1 MDEPVELL
9 PRDGLATEAS
19 DGVDDFDE
27 LLIGV
32 AVLQLFVDVSQVV
45 DVELALALGVE
56 QSEVGLPA
64 FLREGAALR

>member
-1 MDEPVELL
+1 M
-9 PRDGLATEAS
+9 
-19 DGVDDFDE
+19 DDFDE

-45 DVELALALGVE
+45 DVQLALALDVE
-56 QSEVGLPA
+56 EGEVGLPA

>member
-1 MDEPVELL
+1 M
-9 PRDGLATEAS
+9 
-19 DGVDDFDE
+19 DDFDE

-56 QSEVGLPA
+56 ESEVGLPA
-64 FLREGAALR
+64 FFREGAALR